1 MYTSNPLDPS
11 VPYQLDKDLDK
22 FLPCGAYY
30 YALSLKKSGVCW
42 LLITPFAVSRFGKK
56 RYLES
61 G

>member
-30 YALSLKKSGVCW
+30 YALSLKKSGVYCVVKNYYISYA
-42 LLITPFAVSRFGKK
+42 LRSIRVP
-56 RYLES
+56 
-61 G
+61 